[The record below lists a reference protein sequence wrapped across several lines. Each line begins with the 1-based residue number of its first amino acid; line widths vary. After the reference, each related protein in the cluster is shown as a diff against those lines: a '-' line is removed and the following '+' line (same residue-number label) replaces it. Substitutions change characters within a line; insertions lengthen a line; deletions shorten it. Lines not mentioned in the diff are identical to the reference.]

1 MCDVGMRAP
10 DREVIYTFVAL
21 TKQDSMLHTHC
32 ASKHV
37 NAEHKIIRLYIH
49 EMNHVMVIMTFPQMI
64 FNIVLILKF
73 K

>member
-1 MCDVGMRAP
+1 MP
-10 DREVIYTFVAL
+10 L
-21 TKQDSMLHTHC
+21 TKQDSMLHVHC
-32 ASKHV
+32 ASKYV

-49 EMNHVMVIMTFPQMI
+49 EMNHVFMIMTFSKII